1 MATDFPLFPS
11 LPPELRLHIWRLAL
25 TSSWSCTTRKCIRY
39 QQDATIG
46 AHPHNSISQS
56 CTEARQVLTQTLTK
70 IDRLGW
76 FNFPRHL
83 LFLQRL
89 GAGGLG
95 RRCPVEARRALS
107 RNVQHIVVNAHGK
120 LQMYSILE
128 YLHKASP
135 KLKSVVVVGPWFL
148 PEDTDV
154 YDSVRDWIAPYEDW
168 GQVFLDSPM
177 QVDLD
182 VLTKA
187 IERGEGDGDCRL
199 AHGLSVEQYKARLD
213 KAVRRLPHP
222 LPDGLRPIDN
232 VYWRTRRMLDK
243 VESILQKYSTP
254 PRLYL
259 QTAEQ
264 MRVSRKQTGKRP
276 SKRKR

>member
-1 MATDFPLFPS
+1 MATEFPLFSS

-25 TSSWSCTTRKCIRY
+25 TTFWSCTTRERIRY

-46 AHPHNSISQS
+46 THPIKSISQS
-56 CTEARQVLTQTLTK
+56 CTEARQILTHTFTE

-83 LFLQRL
+83 LFIRRL
-89 GAGGLG
+89 DPGGPG
-95 RRCPVEARRALS
+95 RARRVEARRSLS
-107 RNVQHIVVNAHGK
+107 HHVQHIVVNAHGK
-120 LQMYSILE
+120 VQMDSILE
-128 YLHKASP
+128 YLSKASP
-135 KLKSVVVVGPWFL
+135 NLKSVVVVGPWFL

-168 GQVFLDSPM
+168 GEVFSDSPTES
-177 QVDLD
+177 DLNI
-182 VLTKA
+182 LTNA

-199 AHGLSVEQYKARLD
+199 AHGLSVEEYKARLD
-213 KAVRRLPHP
+213 KAVRRLPDL

-232 VYWRTRRMLDK
+232 VYWRTRRMLNK

-254 PRLYL
+254 PKLYL
-259 QTAEQ
+259 QTVEQ
-264 MRVSRKQTGKRP
+264 MRVSRKQTGKRQ